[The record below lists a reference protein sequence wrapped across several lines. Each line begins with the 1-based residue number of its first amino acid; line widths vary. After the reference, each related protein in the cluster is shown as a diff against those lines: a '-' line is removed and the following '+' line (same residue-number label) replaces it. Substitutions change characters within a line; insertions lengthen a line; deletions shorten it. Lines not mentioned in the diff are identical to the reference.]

1 MTDTIIEVRD
11 LSRHFRRADGQA
23 VTALDRV
30 TFSIRRGQFVCLLG
44 PSGCGKS
51 TLLQIICGLLHQ
63 SSGGIEVDGRPVTGP
78 GPDRGVV
85 FQKDSVF
92 PWMRVIDNVEYGLK
106 CRGLP
111 RHRHAEED
119 GQGNA
124 MPAQHLDRRRH
135 AVCSTGCA
143 VA

>member
-1 MTDTIIEVRD
+1 MDDIIIAGHGLTRD
-11 LSRHFRRADGQA
+11 FRRADGQP
-23 VTALDRV
+23 VSALDRV
-30 TFSIRRGQFVCLLG
+30 TFSIPRGQFVCLLG

-51 TLLQIICGLLHQ
+51 TLLQIVSGLLPP
-63 SSGGIEVDGRPVTGP
+63 SAGSVEVDGRPVTGP

-106 CRGLP
+106 CRGMAKNQRAALA
-111 RHRHAEED
+111 H
-119 GQGNA
+119 QF
-124 MPAQHLDRRRH
+124 LDLVGLSH
-135 AVCSTGCA
+135 